1 MTTKSTKVLFILLNV
16 LIPLLCSA
24 QFYIDDKM
32 YPSSPTINFSN
43 QKNLADEGV
52 DIFFIKI
59 SENSGYIG
67 LICNG
72 CAFFNKRYIAGEL
85 TLYLSGNVVMK
96 VSPKGMKKDI
106 VDDISISIYPINSDQ
121 IAKLKEN
128 EIIAIRFK
136 EVSQG
141 FENVPNFV
149 GNRNRTVSRTR
160 KSPFSIGYD
169 EEKEN
174 ISTTDLVN
182 NLFE

>member
-32 YPSSPTINFSN
+32 YPASPTINFSN
-43 QKNLADEGV
+43 QKNLADEDV

-72 CAFFNKRYIAGEL
+72 CGFFKRYIAGEL

-121 IAKLKEN
+121 IAKLKEY
-128 EIIAIRFK
+128 EIITIRFK

-141 FENVPNFV
+141 FENVPNF
-149 GNRNRTVSRTR
+149 GSNRTVSRTR
-160 KSPFSIGYD
+160 ESPFSINYD
-169 EEKEN
+169 KEKEN